1 MSNIQR
7 PTIKDQEP
15 TILVTGGTGLVGA
28 HLLVYLVNKGH
39 KIRAIHRKQSD
50 FSNVKQVF
58 SYYTQSPDDLFASI
72 EWVEADLN
80 DIPALQQA
88 FDGII
93 QVYHCAAIVSFDD
106 RDYELMRQTN
116 IEGTANM
123 VNIALKHKIDKF
135 CYVSSVATL
144 DNQIKKGEVT
154 EQNIWN
160 PALVKFDY
168 AITKYGG
175 EMEVWRGTQEGLN
188 AVIVNPGVILGSG
201 FWQNNTGLIFSR
213 VSKGF
218 KFYTK
223 GVTGFVGVWDVVKAM
238 VKLMESDITNER
250 YVLVSENLS
259 YQEVLSKIANTMDK
273 PEPSRNVSPFVNNLV
288 WILDSIRAFIL
299 RQPKVFTKHTVRSA
313 HEKTYYSS
321 EKIENKLLFNF
332 EPMQSVIERCVSD
345 YIKDH

>member
-1 MSNIQR
+1 M
-7 PTIKDQEP
+7 TKDQRSM
-15 TILVTGGTGLVGA
+15 ILVTGGTGLVGA
-28 HLLVYLVNKGH
+28 HLLAFLVSEGK
-39 KIRAIHRKQSD
+39 KVRAIHRNQSD
-50 FSNVKQVF
+50 FSKVKQVF
-58 SYYTQSPDDLFASI
+58 SYYSKSPDDLFNSI
-72 EWVEADLN
+72 EWVSADLD
-80 DIPALQQA
+80 DIPALQKA
-88 FDGII
+88 FDNVFH
-93 QVYHCAAIVSFDD
+93 VYHCAAVVSFDE
-106 RDYELMRQTN
+106 RDYELMRKTN

-123 VNIALKHKIDKF
+123 VNIAVDRKIEKF

-201 FWQNNTGLIFSR
+201 FWDKNTGLIFSR
-213 VSKGF
+213 VAKGF

-238 VKLMESDITNER
+238 NKLMNSDIINER
-250 YVLVSENLS
+250 FVLVAENLS
-259 YQEVLSKIANTMDK
+259 YQEVLSKIAKAMDK
-273 PEPSRNVSPFVNNLV
+273 TEPSRNVSPFVNNV
-288 WILDSIRAFIL
+288 IWILDSIRAFVL
-299 RQPKVFTKHTVRSA
+299 RQPKVFTKHAVRSA

-321 EKIENKLLFNF
+321 EKIENKLLFTF
-332 EPMQSVIERCVSD
+332 EPINAVVKHCVED
-345 YIKDH
+345 FKQDPLK